1 MLPWGMQCGKET
13 GLNGGDYSLMGR
25 QLEIQTGKHNLK
37 YGLVNLLGYAT
48 FHRTER
54 KSK

>member
-1 MLPWGMQCGKET
+1 MLPWGMRYGKET
-13 GLNGGDYSLMGR
+13 GLSGRDYSLMGR
-25 QLEIQTGKHNLK
+25 QLEIQTRKHNLK
-37 YGLVNLLGYAT
+37 YGLVNLLGYAS